1 MKDGVDLSS
10 RVCPSG
16 GSLNGAIVKREATG
30 ELFTEAELKDLL
42 LQVSVGLKYIHG
54 SGLVHLDIK
63 PSASV

>member
-1 MKDGVDLSS
+1 MKDGIDLSS

-16 GSLNGAIVKREATG
+16 GSLNGAIVKREAKG
-30 ELFTEAELKDLL
+30 EPFTEAELKDLL

-63 PSASV
+63 PSTSV